1 MLKPFDHLCKFLVL
15 EASEKATYDTVVAIG
30 PVQVMGLPAFLE
42 GNHWLMGKLR
52 SKILTENKGYYIGKC
67 YLEKG
72 KQMLFY
78 FGEVF
83 IFKILQVLKKVLLL
97 TLGFIAPEG

>member
-1 MLKPFDHLCKFLVL
+1 ML

-97 TLGFIAPEG
+97 TIGFIAPEG

>member
-1 MLKPFDHLCKFLVL
+1 MS

-30 PVQVMGLPAFLE
+30 PVQVMGFPAFLE

-83 IFKILQVLKKVLLL
+83 IFKILQVLKKGLASYPWVHCARGVTKFYCCL
-97 TLGFIAPEG
+97 